1 MGNSFLKICVIVF
14 VVLVGLKLSLAF
26 LYFLGGLW
34 HILISTLF
42 ISGVIWLVLL
52 LFGKKTEA

>member
-14 VVLVGLKLSLAF
+14 VVLVGLKIFLSF

-42 ISGVIWLVLL
+42 IAGVIWLVML
-52 LFGKKTEA
+52 LFGKKTAV